1 MRVRGKLT
9 TPRVVAVRAVL
20 LVLAPTRASRISRHR
35 FGLNVVDTRWVTSG
49 ASLCVVRK
57 KLTAGKPVNSCFAA

>member
-9 TPRVVAVRAVL
+9 TPSAVVVRAVL
-20 LVLAPTRASRISRHR
+20 LVLAAIRASRISRHR
-35 FGLNVVDTRWVTSG
+35 FGLNVVDTHWVIPG
-49 ASLCVVRK
+49 ASLCVERK